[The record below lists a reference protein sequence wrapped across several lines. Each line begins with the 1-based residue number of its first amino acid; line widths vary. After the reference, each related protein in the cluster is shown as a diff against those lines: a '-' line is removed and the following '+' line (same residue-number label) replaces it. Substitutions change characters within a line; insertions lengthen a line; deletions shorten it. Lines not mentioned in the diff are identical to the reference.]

1 MKLNKTVAALVAAL
15 LLGGYMKATS
25 KPRGIR
31 NNNPLNIRIGN
42 NWQGETSANGD
53 GEFEQFNTP
62 EMGIRAAARTLKNYR
77 DIHGLKT
84 IEEIVS
90 RWAPSSENNTSAYV
104 ASVEQKTGIAR
115 DSILGD
121 SDYIDVIKAMIYH
134 ENGEQPYSEQ
144 TILDG
149 FQMGFYA

>member
-1 MKLNKTVAALVAAL
+1 MKYKTVAAVIAAL

-42 NWQGETSANGD
+42 NWQGETSADGD
-53 GEFEQFNTP
+53 GEFEQFNSP
-62 EMGIRAAARTLKNYR
+62 EMGIRAAARLLKNYR

-84 IEEIVS
+84 IEEIIS
-90 RWAPSSENNTSAYV
+90 RWAPVSENNTAAYI
-104 ASVEQKTGIAR
+104 ASVEQKTGIGR

-121 SDYIDVIKAMIYH
+121 SDYIDVIKAMIHH
-134 ENGEQPYSEQ
+134 ENGEQPYSDL
-144 TILDG
+144 TIHNG
-149 FQMGFYA
+149 FSLGFYA